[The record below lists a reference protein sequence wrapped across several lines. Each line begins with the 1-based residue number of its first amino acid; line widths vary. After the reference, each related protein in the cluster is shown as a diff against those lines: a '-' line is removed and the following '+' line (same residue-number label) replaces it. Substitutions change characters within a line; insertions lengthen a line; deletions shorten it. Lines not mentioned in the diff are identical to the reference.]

1 MGETKNIPKNFG
13 KQLIKF
19 VKKNRRY
26 IEEMLDG
33 MGSDVCY
40 EEFNLELQR
49 KKKKMNKIVHLQ
61 QLWLDKTIFGREM
74 RIISYDFL
82 RKFAY
87 KWIFNSRIENY
98 RYHLKYRSILMKV
111 IKKPDQFVFLKTD
124 C

>member
-40 EEFNLELQR
+40 KEFNLELQT